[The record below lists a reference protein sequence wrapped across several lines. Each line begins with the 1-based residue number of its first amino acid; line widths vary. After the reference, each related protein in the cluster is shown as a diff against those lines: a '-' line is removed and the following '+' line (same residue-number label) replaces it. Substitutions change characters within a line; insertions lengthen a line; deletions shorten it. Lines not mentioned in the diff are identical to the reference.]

1 MTSRLYEGGFNIHY
15 GLSTR
20 TAVHVILINVV

>member
-1 MTSRLYEGGFNIHY
+1 MTNRLYEGGFNTYY

-20 TAVHVILINVV
+20 TAIHVILINVV

>member
-1 MTSRLYEGGFNIHY
+1 MISRLYEGGFNMHY

-20 TAVHVILINVV
+20 TAIHVILINVV

>member
-20 TAVHVILINVV
+20 TAVHVILINLV